1 MIVKFA
7 HPERL
12 WLFAAMAV
20 LVLWWLRS
28 LWRRRRSWQALAQRG
43 RPPRE
48 GAVWWLLTIAC
59 LIVAVAQPR
68 WGRVGPA
75 PAPGHDVVF
84 LVDVSR
90 SMGAEDAVP
99 SRLGVALEYAEKLV
113 DALGTGLDN
122 RAAVVAFAGRG
133 LLRCP
138 LTENLGAVKA
148 ALRRLRPGAVQPG
161 GTDLAAGLDAA
172 LEALGTESHAQG
184 QSIVI
189 FSDGEDLADRWK
201 SRLDLLLD
209 REVTVYA
216 VTIGDADRG
225 HPVPARPDSSE
236 RLTYQGKP
244 VESRRSDAALRAIA
258 DQTKGVVVA
267 LGLAS
272 GDPTVLYRNQIEP
285 SARRKELVPRV
296 ADMAEHFGVFLGGA
310 LSCIIAACW
319 PPRRGW
325 SWPVRL
331 GWGWTWFLAWPWS
344 RRARLSRRLAR
355 DVARFML
362 VLAAGP
368 ILALTIGAAQPPSNK
383 EARRSA
389 ARQASPANM
398 TPTVP
403 STPRARESVDQ
414 GRAAYAAGKYEA
426 ALSAFEEAVR
436 FAPDD
441 AIPRYDTAAA
451 LFALGRFDEAR
462 VQYREARKL
471 ADAALATKIDYA
483 LGNTAL
489 ALRDVP
495 AAIAAYDSCI
505 ASTATGRDLDAVR
518 QDAAIN
524 REFAVR
530 QAQSPAIPQEPG
542 ADESSPSRPGGRR
555 SSDRR
560 SGGDEPFD
568 ESDSGDESSATTPG
582 SDQESRQDS
591 RERIRRRRASASS
604 GGRNTPP
611 AAGGGTPE
619 DRLDAALANL
629 RDAQSR
635 RLPDDNP
642 PPTPGSDGRDW

>member
-1 MIVKFA
+1 MILKFA

-12 WLFAAMAV
+12 WLFAALAV

-28 LWRRRRSWQALAQRG
+28 LWRRRRSWQALALRG

-48 GAVWWLLTIAC
+48 GAVWWLLAIAC
-59 LIVAVAQPR
+59 LILALAQPR
-68 WGRVGPA
+68 WGRLGPA
-75 PAPGHDVVF
+75 PKPGHDVVF

-99 SRLGVALEYAEKLV
+99 SRIGVVLEYAEKLV
-113 DALGTGLDN
+113 DALGTGADN

-172 LEALGTESHAQG
+172 LEALGTEGHAQG
-184 QSIVI
+184 QSILI

-201 SRLDLLLD
+201 SRLDLLRD

-216 VTIGDADRG
+216 VTVGDADRG
-225 HPVPARPDSSE
+225 HPVPAGADSGE
-236 RLTYQGKP
+236 RLTYHGKP
-244 VESRRSDAALRAIA
+244 VESRRSDAALRSIA
-258 DQTKGVVVA
+258 EQTRGVVVA

-285 SARRKELVPRV
+285 SARRKESVPRV
-296 ADMAEHFGVFLGGA
+296 ADMAERFGVFLGGA
-310 LSCIIAACW
+310 LSCIIGACW

-325 SWPVRL
+325 SWSVRL
-331 GWGWTWFLAWPWS
+331 GWVWRWPLPWPWS
-344 RRARLSRRLAR
+344 RRARLARRLAR
-355 DVARFML
+355 DAARVTIL
-362 VLAAGP
+362 LAAGP
-368 ILALTIGAAQPPSNK
+368 ALALAIGAAQPPPGP
-383 EARRSA
+383 EAGKPA
-389 ARQASPANM
+389 ARPASPKTALD
-398 TPTVP
+398 P
-403 STPRARESVDQ
+403 STRRARESVER

-426 ALSAFEEAVR
+426 ALSAFEDAVR
-436 FAPDD
+436 FAPEAAVPHYD
-441 AIPRYDTAAA
+441 AAAA

-462 VQYREARKL
+462 AHYLEAREH

-489 ALRDVP
+489 ALRDV
-495 AAIAAYDSCI
+495 AGAIAAYDSCI
-505 ASTATGRDLDAVR
+505 ASTATGKDLDAVR

-524 REFAVR
+524 REFAVQ
-530 QAQSPAIPQEPG
+530 QAQSPAILQEPG
-542 ADESSPSRPGGRR
+542 ADEPSPSRPGGRR
-555 SSDRR
+555 SPDRR
-560 SGGDEPFD
+560 PGGDEPSP
-568 ESDSGDESSATTPG
+568 ESDSGDEASAGTPG
-582 SDQESRQDS
+582 SDQNSQQDG
-591 RERIRRRRASASS
+591 RERIRRRRRASASG

-611 AAGGGTPE
+611 GAEGGTPE

-629 RDAQSR
+629 RDAQAR
-635 RLPDDNP
+635 RLPDESP
-642 PPTPGSDGRDW
+642 PPSPGSDGRDW